1 MSSPQSV
8 LLLPSCLPPPSP
20 LARVT
25 PRPPSSPPLIALR
38 FPRLAAK
45 LSPPPLAAS
54 PPPPGGFRGCGDTG
68 GNDGGGGGEGSG
80 GTDPPDPGDGWWRR
94 WLQAL
99 HPEFLLLFLLLQS
112 GAASALAEALG
123 ATGDDAGGVW
133 EVRGGAR
140 TRLVPDPTWTSYLI
154 AGDDG
159 SKLEE
164 GDAKGAGSSVD
175 VAALQRQLERSWR
188 RCTDV
193 AVQLLLPDGY
203 PHSVS
208 SDYLKYSLW
217 RAGQSV
223 ASQISGVLSTQVSVD
238 IRVSVTILSS

>member
-94 WLQAL
+94 WLQTL

-123 ATGDDAGGVW
+123 ATGDDAGDVW

-159 SKLEE
+159 SKREE
-164 GDAKGAGSSVD
+164 GDANGAGSSVD
-175 VAALQRQLERSWR
+175 VAALRRQLERSWR

-203 PHSVS
+203 PHNVS

-217 RAGQSV
+217 RAV
-223 ASQISGVLSTQVSVD
+223 
-238 IRVSVTILSS
+238 

>member
-1 MSSPQSV
+1 
-8 LLLPSCLPPPSP
+8 L
-20 LARVT
+20 
-25 PRPPSSPPLIALR
+25 
-38 FPRLAAK
+38 
-45 LSPPPLAAS
+45 
-54 PPPPGGFRGCGDTG
+54 PPPPGGFGGCGDTG
-68 GNDGGGGGEGSG
+68 GNDGGGGGEGGG

-94 WLQAL
+94 WLQTL

-123 ATGDDAGGVW
+123 ATGDDAGDVW

-175 VAALQRQLERSWR
+175 VAALRRQLERSWR

-203 PHSVS
+203 PHNVS

-217 RAGQSV
+217 RAVQSV